1 MKKRVLAALLAGMM
15 SLSLV
20 AGCGS
25 TQETGGEASSS
36 AGTEAGSAAEAVLE
50 EASAETA
57 AESAPAAENEETV
70 TVKWLVPADSQKD
83 LDMVMEDLNKKLVEK
98 INVKLELETILQ
110 SEYADKVQLASS
122 SGEDFDLMFTSN
134 WLNPFTSNVSRG
146 ALLPID
152 DLLNEY
158 GQDIIASMPDWLLD
172 VGKVDGV
179 LYAVPNQQII
189 ATQLAVNVQKEYA
202 DKYGLDATSFSDISE
217 LYPFLDQIVA
227 NEPDMFPID
236 NRQAVDTKT
245 KYEAIVTDAVYIEIG
260 DESATLV
267 PATVAQEGQWRQDN
281 EWYQKGYIRKD
292 EATITDNS
300 ADVKANRYV
309 CSISTYKPGG
319 VAEYSATQGK
329 EWLMIPIEGSYITA
343 TGGIETMT
351 AINVNSKNPEAA
363 MKLLNLVYTDKEI
376 FNELLFG
383 LEGVHYNKTGDDSI
397 ELVEDSGYCLGT
409 QAWKLGNQFNAWYMP
424 GQEEGTWEATDEL
437 NRSSEISP
445 IRGFTFNPENVQA
458 EIAQINAVVAEFKNG
473 QYTTDDID
481 QYIADRNAKLE
492 EAGLQTVMDECQ
504 RQLDE
509 WKAAQ

>member
-1 MKKRVLAALLAGMM
+1 MKRRVLATLLAGVMG
-15 SLSLV
+15 LSLL

-36 AGTEAGSAAEAVLE
+36 AGTEASGTEEAVSE

-57 AESAPAAENEETV
+57 EESAAAAENEETV
-70 TVKWLVPADSQKD
+70 TVKWLVPADSQQD
-83 LDMVMEDLNKKLVEK
+83 MDMVLEDLNKKLVEK

-202 DKYGLDATSFSDISE
+202 DKYGLDMTSMKDISE

-227 NEPDMFPID
+227 NEPDMIPLD
-236 NRQAVDTKT
+236 VRQEVNTKT
-245 KYEAIVTDAVYIEIG
+245 QYEAIVSDAVFIEQG

-267 PATVAQEGQWRQDN
+267 PATVAQEPEWRMEN
-281 EWYQKGYIRKD
+281 EWYKKGYVRED
-292 EATITDNS
+292 VATITDNS

-319 VAEYSATQGK
+319 AAEYSATQGK
-329 EWLMIPIEGSYITA
+329 EWLMIPIEGSYVTA

>member
-36 AGTEAGSAAEAVLE
+36 AGTEAGSAAEAVSE
-50 EASAETA
+50 EASAET

-202 DKYGLDATSFSDISE
+202 DKYGLDMTSMKDISE

-227 NEPDMFPID
+227 NDPDMIPLD
-236 NRQAVDTKT
+236 VRQEVNTKT
-245 KYEAIVTDAVYIEIG
+245 
-260 DESATLV
+260 
-267 PATVAQEGQWRQDN
+267 Q
-281 EWYQKGYIRKD
+281 
-292 EATITDNS
+292 
-300 ADVKANRYV
+300 
-309 CSISTYKPGG
+309 
-319 VAEYSATQGK
+319 
-329 EWLMIPIEGSYITA
+329 
-343 TGGIETMT
+343 
-351 AINVNSKNPEAA
+351 
-363 MKLLNLVYTDKEI
+363 
-376 FNELLFG
+376 
-383 LEGVHYNKTGDDSI
+383 
-397 ELVEDSGYCLGT
+397 
-409 QAWKLGNQFNAWYMP
+409 
-424 GQEEGTWEATDEL
+424 
-437 NRSSEISP
+437 
-445 IRGFTFNPENVQA
+445 
-458 EIAQINAVVAEFKNG
+458 
-473 QYTTDDID
+473 
-481 QYIADRNAKLE
+481 
-492 EAGLQTVMDECQ
+492 
-504 RQLDE
+504 
-509 WKAAQ
+509 

>member
-1 MKKRVLAALLAGMM
+1 MKKRVLASMLACAMSVSLL
-15 SLSLV
+15 

-25 TQETGGEASSS
+25 TEETAASEAASS
-36 AGTEAGSAAEAVLE
+36 AGTEAAATEA
-50 EASAETA
+50 ASAETTGE
-57 AESAPAAENEETV
+57 ESAASTENEETV
-70 TVKWLVPADSQKD
+70 TVRWLIPADSQEDMD
-83 LDMVMEDLNKKLVEK
+83 LVLEDLNKKLVEK

-134 WLNPFTSNVSRG
+134 WLNPFTDNVSRE

-158 GQDIIASMPDWLLD
+158 GQDIIASMPEWLLD
-172 VGKVDGV
+172 AGKAGGV
-179 LYAVPNQQII
+179 QYAVPNQQII

-202 DKYGLDATSFSDISE
+202 DKYGLDMTSMSDISE

-227 NEPDMFPID
+227 NEPDMIPMD
-236 NRQAVDTKT
+236 NRQAIDTKT
-245 KYEAIVTDAVYIEIG
+245 KYEAIVTDAVYIAQG
-260 DESATLV
+260 DESATLI
-267 PATVAQEGQWRQDN
+267 PATEAQEAQWRMDY
-281 EWYQKGYIRKD
+281 EWYQKGYIRED
-292 EATITDNS
+292 VATITDNS

-319 VAEYSATQGK
+319 AAEYSATQGK
-329 EWLMIPIEGSYITA
+329 EWLMIPIEGSYVTA

-376 FNELLFG
+376 YNELLFG
-383 LEGVHYNKTGDDSI
+383 LEGVHYNKTGDNSV
-397 ELVEDSGYCLGT
+397 ELIEDSGYSLGT
-409 QAWKLGNQFNAWYMP
+409 QAWKLGNQFNAWYVP

-445 IRGFTFNPENVQA
+445 IRGFAFDPSNVQA
-458 EIAQINAVVAEFKNG
+458 EIAQINAVVTEYKNG

-492 EAGLQTVMDECQ
+492 AAGLQTVMDECQ